1 MSRKI
6 LIVGGVAGGA
16 SAAARL
22 RRLNENDQIIMFE
35 KGPHVSFSNCCLPYH
50 LSEMIEDAESLVLM
64 QPEKFFNQYRI
75 DARTNNKVIGIDRKN
90 KTIKVKDLITNKE
103 YEESYDKL
111 ILSPGA
117 KPIIPNIEGI
127 DNMSVFTVRNVV
139 DIAKLKYF
147 IDKPQNKDLTVI
159 GGGFI
164 GVEVCENLREAGYN
178 VTLIEAS
185 NQIMR
190 PFDYDMVQILHKEI
204 FDKGVNLIVEDKVV
218 KFKNGYTILES
229 GKKIKSD
236 IVVMAIGVTP
246 DTELIKGTGLE
257 LGEMGGIKVDSNYC
271 TNDKDIYAV
280 GDAIEVYHALTKRK
294 TKLPLAGPAQK
305 QARAVA
311 DHINNIPVKNT
322 GFIGSSVIKVFDYN
336 AASTGLNENLIKDL
350 DMNINYDI
358 ARVIPSDRVGLMPGA
373 SPIHFKLIFEV
384 PTGKILGAQ
393 AIGKGNVDKGV
404 NVIATLIKLG
414 GTVEDLKD
422 LELCYAPSFSTA
434 KDVVNH
440 VGYVASNIL
449 NKTFNQVP
457 VTKVREL
464 VENNECIID
473 VREENEFE
481 LGNIKGAI
489 NIPLSQMRDR
499 LDEIPKDKTLY
510 IHCRSAQR
518 SYNATLALQQL
529 GFEDIY
535 NISGSYLGICLYE
548 YFNDKMKGREP
559 IVTEYNFN

>member
-204 FDKGVNLIVEDKVV
+204 
-218 KFKNGYTILES
+218 
-229 GKKIKSD
+229 
-236 IVVMAIGVTP
+236 
-246 DTELIKGTGLE
+246 
-257 LGEMGGIKVDSNYC
+257 
-271 TNDKDIYAV
+271 
-280 GDAIEVYHALTKRK
+280 
-294 TKLPLAGPAQK
+294 
-305 QARAVA
+305 
-311 DHINNIPVKNT
+311 
-322 GFIGSSVIKVFDYN
+322 SV
-336 AASTGLNENLIKDL
+336 
-350 DMNINYDI
+350 
-358 ARVIPSDRVGLMPGA
+358 
-373 SPIHFKLIFEV
+373 
-384 PTGKILGAQ
+384 
-393 AIGKGNVDKGV
+393 
-404 NVIATLIKLG
+404 
-414 GTVEDLKD
+414 
-422 LELCYAPSFSTA
+422 
-434 KDVVNH
+434 
-440 VGYVASNIL
+440 
-449 NKTFNQVP
+449 
-457 VTKVREL
+457 
-464 VENNECIID
+464 
-473 VREENEFE
+473 FE
-481 LGNIKGAI
+481 L
-489 NIPLSQMRDR
+489 L
-499 LDEIPKDKTLY
+499 
-510 IHCRSAQR
+510 
-518 SYNATLALQQL
+518 
-529 GFEDIY
+529 
-535 NISGSYLGICLYE
+535 
-548 YFNDKMKGREP
+548 MKL
-559 IVTEYNFN
+559 TQF